1 MSGNQNKMAKTILI
15 KPIITEKAE
24 KLSESNNQYSFV
36 VDRKANKVE
45 IKKAVEGMYSVNVAS
60 VNTMVMP
67 AKAKSRNTRAGVLK
81 GFVSS
86 YKKAIVQLAEGEEI
100 DFFGD
105 I

>member
-1 MSGNQNKMAKTILI
+1 MAKTILI

-24 KLSESNNQYSFV
+24 QLSENLNQYSFV
-36 VDRKANKVE
+36 VDRKSSKIE
-45 IKKAVEGMYSVNVAS
+45 IKDAVQKMYDVKVAS

-67 AKAKSRNTRAGVLK
+67 GKAKSRNTRAGAIR
-81 GFVSS
+81 GRVSS
-86 YKKAIVQLAEGEEI
+86 YKKAMVTLAEGQEI